1 MTMRERVTFRPET
14 EDDAEFLYG
23 IYANTRD
30 QEMRMV
36 DWPDQQKEEF
46 LRSQF
51 RAQTLHYKQN
61 YISADYSIILVDGQP
76 AGRLYLHQDPGDLR
90 IMEISLTPQY
100 RGTGIG
106 TMLLREI
113 MDRAA
118 TAGNIVSIHVEQFN
132 PALRLYE
139 RLGFK
144 AVDTNGVYY
153 LLQWRGAEQ
162 SQEALTT

>member
-1 MTMRERVTFRPET
+1 MTIRERVTFRPET
-14 EDDAEFLYG
+14 EDDAEFLYR
-23 IYANTRD
+23 IYAGTRE

-36 DWPDQQKEEF
+36 DWPDEQKDEF

-51 RAQTLHYKQN
+51 HAQTLHYKNN
-61 YISADYSIILVDGQP
+61 YIDAEYSIILVDGQP

-90 IMEISLTPQY
+90 IMEISLIPEH
-100 RGTGIG
+100 RGSGIG
-106 TMLLREI
+106 TLLLREI

-118 TAGNIVSIHVEQFN
+118 AAGHIVSIHVEQFN

-153 LLQWRGAEQ
+153 LLQWGGTEQ
-162 SQEALTT
+162 PQEAIAP